1 MTDLKTPWW
10 MPVVGVLLFA
20 SAFAALGWV
29 VRGAVADKEM
39 ATAEKGWEKA
49 ERSRAE
55 ALATT
60 LTTAQNRGDQLALQV
75 NDLSNTLSLFAEEK
89 NREIARLATGRRCLD
104 AGLVR
109 VLNRS
114 PDGQSAG
121 AVSETAGQPVRTDA
135 TAAADPDD
143 GAFASDAD
151 VAGWVNTCRTR
162 YDACRGRLDA
172 IRQFYDG
179 EQAHAR

>member
-20 SAFAALGWV
+20 AAFAALGWA
-29 VRGAVADKEM
+29 VRGAVADADLTNAKKTWETEEKE
-39 ATAEKGWEKA
+39 
-49 ERSRAE
+49 RAE
-55 ALATT
+55 ATVKALS
-60 LTTAQNRGDQLALQV
+60 TAQMRGDQLALQV

-104 AGLVR
+104 ADLVR

-121 AVSETAGQPVRTDA
+121 AVSETAGQPVRADA
-135 TAAADPDD
+135 AAAADPDD

-151 VAGWVNTCRTR
+151 VAGWANTCRTR

-179 EQAHAR
+179 ERAHAR